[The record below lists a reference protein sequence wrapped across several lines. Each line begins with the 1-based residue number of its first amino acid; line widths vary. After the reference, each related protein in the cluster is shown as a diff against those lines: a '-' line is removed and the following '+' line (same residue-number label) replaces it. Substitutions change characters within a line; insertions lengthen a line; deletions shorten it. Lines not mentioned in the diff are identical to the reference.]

1 MKVWALILVIALGI
15 FGWVLPARAGKVMM
29 TDQEL
34 DGVSGGA
41 KSVVRIRRMPACN
54 IAAAWMASRV
64 RRDGNCLRRVTAR
77 SMSLRRTGRVTWGG
91 GVGRT

>member
-41 KSVVRIRRMPACN
+41 KSVVTVVTGNSSATAAGKS
-54 IAAAWMASRV
+54 AAAV
-64 RRDGNCLRRVTAR
+64 VTP
-77 SMSLRRTGRVTWGG
+77 
-91 GVGRT
+91 VGSAAAANFGCCAFRFFNRHR